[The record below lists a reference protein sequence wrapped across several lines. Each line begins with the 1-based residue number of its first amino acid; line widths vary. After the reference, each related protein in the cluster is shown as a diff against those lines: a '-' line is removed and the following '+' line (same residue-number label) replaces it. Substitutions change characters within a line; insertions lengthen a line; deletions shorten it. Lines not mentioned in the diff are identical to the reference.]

1 MNTPS
6 QTLICN
12 PQIEWSKLPY
22 ICLLSAFPR
31 LFPPPLLDLL
41 QVDLTRSLANF
52 SSRAILH
59 RTKRPFWKSTPL
71 FVWECAFDREK
82 MLNVGGKKEKKRKR
96 AREKE
101 RKKERKR
108 KSTQTQL
115 PGFELALLRQLL
127 ASRAWNFTTQPQEN
141 KIHWIAE
148 YHVTITR
155 PTVWKRNTS
164 HAVSEA
170 NKNKKVKLIEQISF
184 AEKIKFKEEGSVTF
198 RNFFLQWPTF
208 VM

>member
-1 MNTPS
+1 MK
-6 QTLICN
+6 QTAI
-12 PQIEWSKLPY
+12 Y
-22 ICLLSAFPR
+22 LSAFG
-31 LFPPPLLDLL
+31 LSASLPPPLLDLL

-52 SSRAILH
+52 SSRATLN

-71 FVWECAFDREK
+71 FVWACAFDREK
-82 MLNVGGKKEKKRKR
+82 MLKVGGKKRKEKKESKRKR
-96 AREKE
+96 KKE

-115 PGFELALLRQLL
+115 LGFELALLRQLF
-127 ASRAWNFTTQPQEN
+127 ASHAWNFTTQPQEN
-141 KIHWIAE
+141 KIHSIAE

-170 NKNKKVKLIEQISF
+170 NKNKKVKLIVQISF

-198 RNFFLQWPTF
+198 QNFFLQWPTF

>member
-1 MNTPS
+1 MK
-6 QTLICN
+6 QTAI
-12 PQIEWSKLPY
+12 Y
-22 ICLLSAFPR
+22 LSAFGLSASLPTSVVR
-31 LFPPPLLDLL
+31 LA
-41 QVDLTRSLANF
+41 T
-52 SSRAILH
+52 SRPHEVL
-59 RTKRPFWKSTPL
+59 SEL
-71 FVWECAFDREK
+71 FVPRHIKSDEK
-82 MLNVGGKKEKKRKR
+82 TFLKIYSLVCVSVRVWSWKNAKSRWQKKKRKE
-96 AREKE
+96 REQEKKKE

-115 PGFELALLRQLL
+115 LGFELALLRQLF
-127 ASRAWNFTTQPQEN
+127 ASHAWNFTTQPQEN
-141 KIHWIAE
+141 KIHSIAE

-170 NKNKKVKLIEQISF
+170 NKNKKVKLIVQISF

-208 VM
+208 VMWYRCCHAARL